1 MGCIIAIITGIF
13 NIFYST
19 LDAPDIWG
27 WAAGI
32 ICYTLVLAYVL
43 KPVTKNIKIRKTVIK
58 ISLTEKLIVIF
69 IIIGA
74 IIAMI
79 TGLRTIFTISYTS
92 KLIFWQTVYLNIT
105 LILSVFYISSFGFL
119 WYIEKNITT
128 PIETISDIV
137 KNYVSDSDGLGNSAY
152 LISQC
157 ELYATENSEIGIL
170 AGSFQKMGRD
180 VKIYMNNLQRV
191 TSEKQKINTELNVAR
206 RIQVDMLPR
215 NFPINP
221 EKLGYDI
228 YATTKP
234 AKEVGGD
241 FYDFFMIDDDSL
253 AIVIA
258 DVSGK
263 GVPAALFMVIAK
275 TLIKNYTQLG
285 KSPSEVF
292 TTVNN
297 QLYDGNDENMF
308 VTAWMGILEIKTG
321 KFTYVNAGHTTPLIK
336 QAGGNYNWLTSQPNF
351 VLGGMQNIQYTQ
363 NEILLSQGDRIYLY
377 TDGVTESINS
387 DNEMF
392 GTSLLYRVMNKK
404 DNPDLKEQ
412 LSYVKEKIDIFVKGR
427 KQFDDITMLIM
438 EYKKNI

>member
-1 MGCIIAIITGIF
+1 
-13 NIFYST
+13 
-19 LDAPDIWG
+19 
-27 WAAGI
+27 
-32 ICYTLVLAYVL
+32 
-43 KPVTKNIKIRKTVIK
+43 
-58 ISLTEKLIVIF
+58 
-69 IIIGA
+69 
-74 IIAMI
+74 
-79 TGLRTIFTISYTS
+79 
-92 KLIFWQTVYLNIT
+92 
-105 LILSVFYISSFGFL
+105 
-119 WYIEKNITT
+119 
-128 PIETISDIV
+128 
-137 KNYVSDSDGLGNSAY
+137 
-152 LISQC
+152 
-157 ELYATENSEIGIL
+157 
-170 AGSFQKMGRD
+170 MGRD
-180 VKIYMNNLQRV
+180 VKIYMNNLQRI

-206 RIQVDMLPR
+206 RIQIDMLPR

-221 EKLGYDI
+221 EEIGYDV

-263 GVPAALFMVIAK
+263 GVPAALFMVITK

-292 TTVNN
+292 KIVNN
-297 QLYDGNDENMF
+297 QLYEGNDENMF

-336 QAGGNYNWLTSQPNF
+336 HVGEDYNWLKSKPNF
-351 VLGGMQNIQYTQ
+351 VLGGVQNIHYHQ
-363 NEILLSQGDRIYLY
+363 NQLLLCPGDRIYLY

-392 GTSLLYRVMNKK
+392 GTSLLCKVMNKK

-438 EYKKNI
+438 EYKKIN